1 MRFIATRMSSYHA
14 RNLLLVVLIAFSLF
28 MAPSAQAREHGN
40 HKSHREMCGFK
51 RPKEEKLRMNEK
63 IQEEITRRRRRT
75 RSALELCDGCITINV
90 YSHVIISSKPEENY
104 VTQEIMDLQMKVI
117 NENFAGSPFRFVDAE
132 TKFIVDDRFASN
144 SGDFADEAASLYRK
158 KGSGYNDL
166 NAFYS
171 DGWGNFAILSGLDKR
186 DPNDLLSDGVWVN
199 SRTLPGLDAE
209 NLGYTLTHEGKH
221 TRRGLLLLC
230 RQY

>member
-1 MRFIATRMSSYHA
+1 MSSYNA
-14 RNLLLVVLIAFSLF
+14 RNLLLVGLTTFGIF
-28 MAPSAQAREHGN
+28 MAPSAQAHEHGN
-40 HKSHREMCGFK
+40 HKSHREMCGYK
-51 RPKEEKLRMNEK
+51 RPKEETLGMNEK
-63 IQEEITRRRRRT
+63 IQEEMTRRRRT

-90 YSHVIISSKPEENY
+90 YSHVMISSNPEENY

-117 NENFAGSPFRFVDAE
+117 NENFAGSPFRFVDAA

-144 SGDFADEAASLYRK
+144 SDDFADEAAPLYRK
-158 KGSGYNDL
+158 TGSGYNDL

-186 DPNDLLSDGVWVN
+186 DPDDLLSDGVWVS
-199 SRTLPGLDAE
+199 SRTLPGLDGE

-221 TRRGLLLLC
+221 TRGVLLVSL
-230 RQY
+230 